1 MLGACEGAAAGS
13 GAERTCEWPKSTM
26 FCAGPPSLIE
36 DITMYKYQLFVE
48 DLVCARHILTCFTC
62 IEVLNFNYAI
72 GAVFI
77 PIL

>member
-1 MLGACEGAAAGS
+1 MA
-13 GAERTCEWPKSTM
+13 KIH
-26 FCAGPPSLIE
+26 CAGPPSLIE

-48 DLVCARHILTCFTC
+48 DLVCARYILICLTCIYVF
-62 IEVLNFNYAI
+62 NFNYAI